1 MGKIAVEVLLHVA
14 MHAHS
19 HGDVAEMARVSRD
32 WKAAATDEN
41 VWRRFAKLWCIED
54 RIRPL
59 GACQPMGAPPPRVSS
74 QRPIFFFSLCFDTC
88 FSLLNASAM
97 FSIHP
102 YFSEHA
108 IACSGLLD
116 EFAVVKPLVQR
127 LAKVLEL
134 PFSPQTAIENGPT
147 SLLFGNEGLLP
158 LECLPVKGSKSIDT
172 CNWRPV
178 RESCTELQEEKLL
191 LVFFYLATEMYKMGY
206 AWNGLLLFGTNQC
219 YTDFYLLHM
228 LPFLATA
235 HYTLEPAR
243 SSPQPSDASQ
253 DERDVPVISSF
264 VHFAWTHMG
273 EGLGLVTSGRLAG
286 NVIRFA
292 PPKTFA
298 RMGPIPAHAL
308 PYMDLGPFIG
318 WLETFLASLE
328 GGDRVMQQVAIRNAI
343 SERPIRGPSVFLNS
357 GPGTGS
363 AVTRG
368 IKVHVSTFFI
378 LSMARVCYRITLEYI
393 PSECPF
399 EKVQLRM
406 RKWVFRSRDGRA
418 SRIKGEG
425 VIGEF
430 PILSASSATF
440 SYCSY
445 SDGGRVAEAVEGDSD
460 FDEDALHMGNPV
472 VSLEGSFEFVPGTI
486 RTPVAESFNAR
497 IPFVEFQ
504 LPCTVAQVQR

>member
-32 WKAAATDEN
+32 WKAAATDES

-54 RIRPL
+54 QIRPL
-59 GACQPMGAPPPRVSS
+59 
-74 QRPIFFFSLCFDTC
+74 
-88 FSLLNASAM
+88 
-97 FSIHP
+97 
-102 YFSEHA
+102 EHA

-127 LAKVLEL
+127 LAKVLKW

-147 SLLFGNEGLLP
+147 SLLFGNGGLLP
-158 LECLPVKGSKSIDT
+158 LECLPVKGSKSVDT

-178 RESCTELQEEKLL
+178 RESCTEEEKLL
-191 LVFFYLATEMYKMGY
+191 LVFFYLATEMCKMGY

-235 HYTLEPAR
+235 HYTLESAR
-243 SSPQPSDASQ
+243 SSKQPSDASQ

-308 PYMDLGPFIG
+308 PYMDLGPFIV

-406 RKWVFRSRDGRA
+406 RKWVFRSRNGRA

-486 RTPVAESFNAR
+486 RAPVAESFNAR

-504 LPCTVAQVQR
+504 LPCTVAQVQ

>member
-19 HGDVAEMARVSRD
+19 HADVAEMARVSRD

-54 RIRPL
+54 RIRPV
-59 GACQPMGAPPPRVSS
+59 GACQRMSTPRLIPASRSLFFIMLRHVLLLVEYSS
-74 QRPIFFFSLCFDTC
+74 K
-88 FSLLNASAM
+88 M
-97 FSIHP
+97 FSMHP
-102 YFSEHA
+102 YSSEHA
-108 IACSGLLD
+108 VACSGLLS

-127 LAKVLEL
+127 LAKVLEW

-147 SLLFGNEGLLP
+147 SLLFGNGGLLP
-158 LECLPVKGSKSIDT
+158 LECLPVKGSKSIDR
-172 CNWRPV
+172 CYWRPV
-178 RESCTELQEEKLL
+178 RESCTEEEKLL
-191 LVFFYLATEMYKMGY
+191 LVFFFMATEMSKMAY

-219 YTDFYLLHM
+219 YTDFYLLHL

-235 HYTLEPAR
+235 HYTLESVR

-253 DERDVPVISSF
+253 DERDLPVISSF

-286 NVIRFA
+286 HVIRFA

-298 RMGPIPAHAL
+298 RMGPIPAHAF
-308 PYMDLGPFIG
+308 PYMDLGPFIV
-318 WLETFLASLE
+318 WLETLVASLE
-328 GGDRVMQQVAIRNAI
+328 GGDRVMQQVAIRTTV
-343 SERPIRGPSVFLNS
+343 SEQPIRGPSVFLNS

-393 PSECPF
+393 PSQCPF
-399 EKVQLRM
+399 EKVQLRL
-406 RKWVFRSRDGRA
+406 RKWVFRSRDGR
-418 SRIKGEG
+418 SLRIQGEG

-445 SDGGRVAEAVEGDSD
+445 SDGGRVADAIEGDSD
-460 FDEDALHMGNPV
+460 FNEDALHVRNPV

-497 IPFVEFQ
+497 IPFVQFQ
-504 LPCTVAQVQR
+504 LPCTIAQVQ